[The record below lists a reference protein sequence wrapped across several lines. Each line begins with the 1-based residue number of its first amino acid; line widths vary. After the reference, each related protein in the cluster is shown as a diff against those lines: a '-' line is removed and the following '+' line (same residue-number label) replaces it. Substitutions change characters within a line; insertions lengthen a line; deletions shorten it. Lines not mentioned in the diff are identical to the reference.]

1 MLATLQTLITW
12 AAEEGGHEA
21 EPEGIDLVLPE
32 TAELLWGAIAFLV
45 VLAVL
50 TKVAFPRLRSAI
62 EERERKIQESL
73 ETAERTK
80 AEAAGQQEEYKQ
92 QLAEAR
98 SEANRII
105 EEARQQAEQVR
116 RDLTQKAQAE
126 AEQIVARAQEQIDAE
141 RSRTVQELQG
151 TIADLS
157 IELAEKVVGR
167 SLDDSSQRE
176 MVDAYIREV
185 GGMSGRGG
193 SNN

>member
-1 MLATLQTLITW
+1 MLATLHSFITW
-12 AAEEGGHEA
+12 AAEEGGGEE
-21 EPEGIDLVLPE
+21 EPSGIDLVLPDP
-32 TAELLWGAIAFLV
+32 AELIWGAIAFLV

-50 TKVAFPRLRSAI
+50 SKVAFPRLRATI
-62 EERERKIQESL
+62 QEREQKIQESL
-73 ETAERTK
+73 ETADRTK
-80 AEAAGQQEEYKQ
+80 AEASQQQDAYKQ

-98 SEANRII
+98 AEANRII

-116 RDLTQKAQAE
+116 KDITDKAQAE
-126 AEQIVARAQEQIDAE
+126 ANQIVARAQEQIDAE
-141 RSRTVQELQG
+141 RSRTLQELQG
-151 TIADLS
+151 TIADVS

-167 SLDDSSQRE
+167 SLDANAQRE

>member
-1 MLATLQTLITW
+1 MLATLSSFIMLAQ
-12 AAEEGGHEA
+12 EGGHEA
-21 EPEGIDLVLPE
+21 EPEGIDLVLPDI
-32 TAELLWGAIAFLV
+32 AELLWGAIAFLV

-50 TKVAFPRLRSAI
+50 TKVAFPRLRSAV
-62 EERERKIQESL
+62 EQREKKIQEDL
-73 ETAERTK
+73 DAAEQSRN
-80 AEAAGQQEEYKQ
+80 EADEQREEYKK
-92 QLAEAR
+92 QLADAR

-116 RDLTQKAQAE
+116 KDMTGKAQEE
-126 AEQIVARAQEQIDAE
+126 ADQIVSRAQEQIQAE

-167 SLDDSSQRE
+167 SLDDGSQRE

-193 SNN
+193 TNN

>member
-1 MLATLQTLITW
+1 MLATLSSLIM
-12 AAEEGGHEA
+12 AATEGEA
-21 EPEGIDLVLPE
+21 EPEGIDLILPE
-32 TAELLWGAIAFLV
+32 TAELLWGAIAFLI

-62 EERERKIQESL
+62 EQREKKIQDDLES
-73 ETAERTK
+73 AERSK
-80 AEAAGQQEEYKQ
+80 QEASGQLDEYKQ
-92 QLAEAR
+92 QLADAR

-116 RDLTQKAQAE
+116 KDLTDKAREE
-126 AEQIVARAQEQIDAE
+126 AEQIVSRAQDQIQAE

-167 SLDDSSQRE
+167 SLDDSSHRE

-185 GGMSGRGG
+185 GGMSGG

>member
-1 MLATLQTLITW
+1 MIQLATAVFL
-12 AAEEGGHEA
+12 AAEEGGGHA
-21 EPEGIDLVLPE
+21 EEPSGIDLILPE
-32 TAELLWGAIAFLV
+32 TAELLWGAISFLV

-50 TKVAFPRLRSAI
+50 TKVAFPRLRQAV
-62 EERERKIQESL
+62 EEREKKIQESL
-73 ETAERTK
+73 E
-80 AEAAGQQEEYKQ
+80 EADRAKQEASRQGDEYKQ

-116 RDLTQKAQAE
+116 RDLTEKAQAE
-126 AEQIVARAQEQIDAE
+126 ADQIVARAQEQIEAE
-141 RSRTVQELQG
+141 RSRTVTELQG

-167 SLDDSSQRE
+167 SLDADSQRE

-185 GGMSGRGG
+185 GGMSRG